1 MLTDL
6 HRPVFLQVDELR
18 EEEGVPRRPDRDP
31 VEARGEEAKVHR
43 GSIYGLLRGELAE
56 ALALPGVVI
65 EGEDGALVAREEVVP
80 EADRQVMGGVLELE
94 PALPERRA
102 VVPDGDRQRLPASDV
117 L

>member
-80 EADRQVMGGVLELE
+80 EADRQVMRSE
-94 PALPERRA
+94 ERRVGKECGYGELRSQA
-102 VVPDGDRQRLPASDV
+102 REN
-117 L
+117 